1 MVVSEFVEP
10 AYLSL
15 FSCGYGVWIRVNP
28 CGILPIP
35 AFPKSGKE
43 QQYFRICLTMRFR
56 VVFGLF
62 GLSENSSFSSTLRA
76 WFTFAHSSPPTGMT
90 ENQSFP
96 IPAFPKSGKEQRSF
110 RICLTMRFRVVFGL
124 FGLSENSSF
133 SSTLRAWFA
142 FAHSSPYR
150 KSNRNDREPIV
161 PYPSLPRVVEGAAVL
176 PKL

>member
-1 MVVSEFVEP
+1 MSEFVEP

-43 QQYFRICLTMRFR
+43 QQ
-56 VVFGLF
+56 
-62 GLSENSSFSSTLRA
+62 
-76 WFTFAHSSPPTGMT
+76 
-90 ENQSFP
+90 
-96 IPAFPKSGKEQRSF
+96 SF

-150 KSNRNDREPIV
+150 KSNRAIPGRIWII
-161 PYPSLPRVVEGAAVL
+161 RVVRKLIVFLYLTGLVRFRSLIAL
-176 PKL
+176 PKIQPE